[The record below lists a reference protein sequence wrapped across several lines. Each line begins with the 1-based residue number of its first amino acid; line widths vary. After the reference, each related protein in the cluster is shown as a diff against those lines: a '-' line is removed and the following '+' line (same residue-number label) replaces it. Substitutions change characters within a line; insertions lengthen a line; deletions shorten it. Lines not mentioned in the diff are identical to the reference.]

1 MNHTRQ
7 LQWAAALP
15 GLGLVIAYAALG
27 WLDPSHW
34 LDGPAPPLSLSQPL
48 APRPARPQRSRA
60 DPRAPA
66 PWPDEPAMRLQ
77 LSGRGLRLTGFQIGS
92 QRMGA
97 AQVRLTLQ
105 WQGPPGASLEMLQA
119 LALDTPQ
126 MVLDALVLQ
135 AESPAEW
142 RVIWRGHWQQM
153 TAPDPL
159 PPRPPPIEGLGA
171 RGRARAFDPG
181 ALRRELAR
189 LWPQGQPTGAVLR
202 LVRPE
207 DLHWVAL
214 VHQPEPVAW
223 LSWQQHTLAVRVGD
237 PIGDAGARVVA
248 IGADQVLISEAGRT
262 HRLRPAVPEGPT
274 GKAP

>member
-1 MNHTRQ
+1 MNHTRR

-27 WLDPSHW
+27 WLDPAHW

-159 PPRPPPIEGLGA
+159 PPRPPPIEGLGRVA
-171 RGRARAFDPG
+171 ERGRLILGPCDASWPACGPRANP
-181 ALRRELAR
+181 RERFCGWCAPR
-189 LWPQGQPTGAVLR
+189 TCTGSR
-202 LVRPE
+202 WSINPN
-207 DLHWVAL
+207 
-214 VHQPEPVAW
+214 PW
-223 LSWQQHTLAVRVGD
+223 LG
-237 PIGDAGARVVA
+237 
-248 IGADQVLISEAGRT
+248 
-262 HRLRPAVPEGPT
+262 
-274 GKAP
+274 